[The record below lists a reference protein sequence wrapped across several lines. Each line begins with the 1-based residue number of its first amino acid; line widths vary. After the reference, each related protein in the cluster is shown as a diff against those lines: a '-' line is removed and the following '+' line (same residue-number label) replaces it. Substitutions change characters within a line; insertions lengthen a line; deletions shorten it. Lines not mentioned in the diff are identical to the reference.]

1 MNKNLMIV
9 IAALLVIFGLVMS
22 GYNNL
27 VGMNENI
34 NGKWSQIENQLQRR
48 NDLIPNLVNTVKGYA
63 AHESDVFKAVA
74 DARAKLGGAKTVQEA
89 SQADGELSGAL
100 SRLLMVAENYPQLK
114 ANANFTQLQDC
125 RHRKP
130 HCRIPPGLQQRRTGI
145 QRQH

>member
-74 DARAKLGGAKTVQEA
+74 DARAKLGGV
-89 SQADGELSGAL
+89 
-100 SRLLMVAENYPQLK
+100 
-114 ANANFTQLQDC
+114 
-125 RHRKP
+125 
-130 HCRIPPGLQQRRTGI
+130 
-145 QRQH
+145 

>member
-74 DARAKLGGAKTVQEA
+74 DARAKLGGAKTVQEFNA
-89 SQADGELSGAL
+89 SIKQFPTVLYAGILGFSQRDYFEVPESAKA
-100 SRLLMVAENYPQLK
+100 VPQVQ
-114 ANANFTQLQDC
+114 F
-125 RHRKP
+125 
-130 HCRIPPGLQQRRTGI
+130 
-145 QRQH
+145 